1 MSYKSLL
8 NPAAN
13 DVSHTSEL
21 TKARNA
27 QAIDD
32 VKGFENGNFCENCKK
47 YKILPAL
54 EYAETVGFC
63 SHFSKTT
70 GINSSCDQFQT
81 QTINTN
87 HLQYTLLNHEQKY
100 IFYEKYIISKNPR

>member
-1 MSYKSLL
+1 MGYKSLL

-63 SHFSKTT
+63 SRFSKTT
-70 GINSSCDQFQT
+70 GINSSCDQFQP
-81 QTINTN
+81 QTINTF

-100 IFYEKYIISKNPR
+100 IYYGKYIESPKPR

>member
-1 MSYKSLL
+1 MAYKSLL

-21 TKARNA
+21 TRVRNA
-27 QAIDD
+27 QAMDD
-32 VKGFENGNFCENCKK
+32 LKGFENGNFCENCKK

-63 SHFSKTT
+63 SRFSKTT
-70 GINSSCDQFQT
+70 GINSSCNQFQP
-81 QTINTN
+81 QTINTF
-87 HLQYTLLNHEQKY
+87 HLQYTLLNHEQKFIY
-100 IFYEKYIISKNPR
+100 YGKYIESTNPR

>member
-1 MSYKSLL
+1 MGYKSLL

-21 TKARNA
+21 TKVRNA
-27 QAIDD
+27 QAMDD
-32 VKGFENGNFCENCKK
+32 LKGFENGNFCENCKK

-63 SHFSKTT
+63 SRFSKTT
-70 GINSSCDQFQT
+70 GINSSCNQFQP
-81 QTINTN
+81 QTINTF
-87 HLQYTLLNHEQKY
+87 HLQYTLLNHEQKFIY
-100 IFYEKYIISKNPR
+100 YGKYIESTNPR